1 MLLNI
6 AGIIAPIVLIVLGGY
21 LYAKR
26 YHTDMRVANRLTIDV
41 FVPAL
46 LFSTLID
53 QELELGGYSNLA
65 LGAILV
71 ILISGLVAWGFA
83 RLRHINRKTF
93 VPPMM
98 YANSGNVGLPLALL
112 AFGEA
117 AMPAAIILFIIENT
131 LHFTLGIKTLDR
143 QASLISVLRIPMVWA
158 SALGLS
164 FNALEV
170 SLPTIVLMPLSMVG
184 EIAIPLM
191 LFALGVRLVDINFE
205 HWKIGLTGALVRPLS
220 GVVALLLILPWLEL
234 TALNSALLVVF
245 AVLPPAVLNFMVAEK
260 YQQEVQKV
268 ASIVLI
274 GNVFALI
281 SLSIALYY
289 VLPTLGK

>member
-1 MLLNI
+1 MLISI

-26 YHTDMRVANRLTIDV
+26 YDTDMRIANRLTIDV
-41 FVPAL
+41 FTPAL
-46 LFSTLID
+46 LFSVLID
-53 QELELGGYSNLA
+53 QDLELGGYTNLA
-65 LGAILV
+65 LGAVLV
-71 ILISGLVAWGFA
+71 ILISGLVAWGVA
-83 RLRHINRKTF
+83 RFSHMSGKTF

-117 AMPAAIILFIIENT
+117 AMPAAIILFITENT
-131 LHFTLGIKTLDR
+131 MHFTLGIKTLDR
-143 QASLISVLRIPMVWA
+143 KASLLSVLRIPMVWA
-158 SALGLS
+158 SGLGLG
-164 FNALEV
+164 FNMLEV
-170 SLPTIVLMPLSMVG
+170 SLPSVLLTPLSMIG
-184 EIAIPLM
+184 DIAIPLM
-191 LFALGVRLVDINFE
+191 LFSLGVRLVDINFE
-205 HWKIGLTGALVRPLS
+205 HWKIGLTGAIVRPLS
-220 GVVALLLILPWLEL
+220 GVVALLFVLPWLDL
-234 TALNSALLVVF
+234 TPLNSALLIIF

-268 ASIVLI
+268 AAIVLI

-289 VLPTLGK
+289 VLPGVK